1 MALVM
6 QNATA
11 RGWTPHGRW
20 AQPVWSSPLRAGR
33 YGEGVVT
40 VTDKNES
47 GTDREQAILAMKIAV
62 GFVVG
67 AIMMGIVGPIILA
80 IVIGLATGH

>member
-1 MALVM
+1 M
-6 QNATA
+6 
-11 RGWTPHGRW
+11 
-20 AQPVWSSPLRAGR
+20 
-33 YGEGVVT
+33 
-40 VTDKNES
+40 TDENES

-62 GFVVG
+62 GFVAG